1 MEVGQSCYVPHVR
14 CKQDGTLIV
23 RVEAVTVQFFCADSR
38 VLYRSEDGIL
48 DEQLAGEH
56 KLFDHEADA
65 WDDVAKKLLPISRD
79 IDYAIRTATARAS
92 AARVGQAVPS

>member
-1 MEVGQSCYVPHVR
+1 MEVGQVCFAPHVR
-14 CKQDGTLIV
+14 CMKSSTPMV
-23 RVEAVTVQFFCADSR
+23 SVEPVTVQFFCADGR

-48 DEQLAGEH
+48 DEQSAGEH

-65 WDDVAKKLLPISRD
+65 WDAVAKKLLAISQN
-79 IDYAIRTATARAS
+79 IDCAIGTAIARAS